1 MPPIVAAYATPSIM
15 AAAKLAPSC
24 PWFLSDVN
32 TTAMREV
39 AIGSII
45 TVVAVLLI
53 HMLSAAVASIMPPIR
68 LWGWLPTRRMM

>member
-1 MPPIVAAYATPSIM
+1 M
-15 AAAKLAPSC
+15 AAAKLTPSR
-24 PWFLSDVN
+24 PWSLSDGN

-53 HMLSAAVASIMPPIR
+53 HMLIAAVASITPPTR
-68 LWGWLPTRRMM
+68 LCGRLPTRRMM